1 MIRKYYIDADPAA
14 GGPAVPAVAPAAPIV
29 LNTPGTPAAAPAVP
43 GGGNPPGTPTAPK
56 GYTVTTPQ
64 ERSDW
69 NGFLDYASKQGGN
82 VSDPKQQATLLGQYK
97 KANPNFSITA
107 DRIPAIQYEAY
118 QLRKGDS
125 FGNLGAKELGYLRQ
139 GLSPNFLNAD
149 TTNVG
154 KLYYPKEGSYGTDLE
169 NYYNSKFNPSAA
181 TTQAPPVAQPAATS
195 PTGGPAPASVYDNHD
210 TALKR
215 TNALAAM
222 PGNSFLHGR
231 GDALINASYV
241 PSTDTKSFKDS
252 AVQATKSLGLDP
264 NMFWASAAE
273 EGATGLVPDKQGNVS
288 TDAKIDLNGKYPVSG
303 FSNFGVD
310 HFHDDFKTMVA
321 KGYLP
326 KDFDYQKSV
335 HTNERGEQVNSGDFK
350 TVQDALQAKGAYI
363 RMHQDN
369 LDDWAKDS
377 GVKLSPAARQFFT
390 YVSYN
395 GGPGTA
401 HNMIK
406 YYKAN
411 GLLDGDKFLQN
422 APGKKVDPSDSYGKV
437 LPRWQMAQLM
447 TKEKLF
453 DQ

>member
-1 MIRKYYIDADPAA
+1 MRLLYDIDLGPA
-14 GGPAVPAVAPAAPIV
+14 GGSPVPTAPPVAP
-29 LNTPGTPAAAPAVP
+29 GG
-43 GGGNPPGTPTAPK
+43 GGGNPPAVPK

-64 ERSDW
+64 QRSDW
-69 NGFLDYASKQGGN
+69 NDFLDYAGKQNGAN
-82 VSDPKQQATLLGQYK
+82 LSDPKQQTALLASYK
-97 KANPNFSITA
+97 KANPNFSVTA
-107 DRIPAIQYEAY
+107 AQIPNIQYEAY
-118 QLRKGDS
+118 QLRRGSS
-125 FGNLGAKELGYLRQ
+125 FGNLGEKELGYLRQ
-139 GLSPNFLNAD
+139 GMNPNFLNAD
-149 TTNVG
+149 TSNVG

-181 TTQAPPVAQPAATS
+181 KPTDAGAPSIPVASGPATS
-195 PTGGPAPASVYDNHD
+195 SPSVYDNHD

-215 TNALAAM
+215 TNQLAAM

-241 PSTDTKSFKDS
+241 PSTDTKSFKES
-252 AVQATKSLGLDP
+252 ALQATKSLGLDP

-273 EGATGLVPDKQGNVS
+273 EGATGLLPNKEGSIN
-288 TDAKIDLNGKYPVSG
+288 TDPKIDLDGKYPVSG
-303 FSNFGVD
+303 FTNFGVD

-326 KDFDYQKSV
+326 KDFDYQKSA
-335 HTNERGEQVNSGDFK
+335 HTNENGEKVNSGDFK
-350 TVQDALQAKGAYI
+350 TVEDAMAAKGAYI
-363 RMHQDN
+363 RMHQDD
-369 LDDWAKDS
+369 LDNWAKKS
-377 GVKLSPAARQFFT
+377 GVPLSPAARQFFT

-401 HNMIK
+401 HKMLN

-422 APGKKVDPSDSYGKV
+422 APGKKVDPGDSYGKV